1 MNGPSTEE
9 LLGSANTLHDTT
21 VMVPANYTFAQS
33 HREVQH
39 QVWPPCQHKFIS
51 CKESPILVGMLV
63 TREAVYGGQRNM
75 ETPCSF
81 PHFYCEPKTALK
93 K

>member
-1 MNGPSTEE
+1 M
-9 LLGSANTLHDTT
+9 
-21 VMVPANYTFAQS
+21 
-33 HREVQH
+33 
-39 QVWPPCQHKFIS
+39 WPPCQHKFIS

-63 TREAVYGGQRNM
+63 TQEAVYGGRRNM
-75 ETPCSF
+75 ETPCTF